1 MLTEFW
7 LQGFLVMFISYG
19 LGSIPFGVIA
29 GRMAGIDIRTIGS
42 GNIGATNVLRTGR
55 KDLAA
60 LTFVGDTGKG
70 AFAVA
75 MTYLFALDQD
85 LGTRQTLMAIAG
97 GSAFVGH
104 LFPFMLG
111 FKGGKGVATFLGT
124 LLATAWPLGLI
135 MAGLWIVSA
144 LSFRISSL
152 AALIAAALVAPLGFV
167 FDQPRVFLI
176 MAVFM
181 ALLIYGRHKENIQR
195 LLKGTEPRL
204 GQKSSP
210 DLKPEPLDETPKQNQ
225 DD

>member
-1 MLTEFW
+1 MNIEFW
-7 LQGFLVMFISYG
+7 LQLLIISLISYG

-29 GRMAGIDIRTIGS
+29 GKLAGIDIRSIGS

-97 GSAFVGH
+97 ASAFVGH

-124 LLATAWPLGLI
+124 LLATSWPLGLI
-135 MAGLWIVSA
+135 MAGLWLFSA
-144 LSFRISSL
+144 FSFRISSL
-152 AALIAAALVAPLGFV
+152 SALIAAALVAPFGFV

-181 ALLIYGRHKENIQR
+181 ALLIYWRHKENIQR
-195 LLKGTEPRL
+195 LLAGTEPRI
-204 GQKSSP
+204 GQNKNP
-210 DLKPEPLDETPKQNQ
+210 KTPETYDQTPTQGPNE
-225 DD
+225 